1 MEFPESFNLADYFLF
16 DRLKENLGGETAL
29 RFGERHWTYDAVAE
43 KSRAFASLL
52 IEAGVARGERV
63 LIVLPDVPPFAW
75 VFFGTLAAG
84 AVVAMGNPDVP
95 AKSIEYLAEYTQAT
109 AIVTV
114 PKVKDACKFPASVRA
129 LWTVPDAPT
138 GGDTEV
144 GDLADALARTKI
156 DASRFPR
163 THRDE
168 PAIWLF
174 TSGSTGEPK
183 ANIHAHRD
191 FAWSTEVYAK
201 KTVGYRKGDV
211 TVSVPRLYFGYA
223 TGTNLMFP
231 FAVGA
236 TVGLFSERPTPE
248 SLARAITMYQPTI
261 VTNVPTMLGKL
272 LEHDAALRAK
282 GEAGLDFSSI
292 RFSLSAGE
300 ALPGALLDR
309 WLERFKSDVYD
320 GIGSAEMFHIYASN
334 RPGDVKPGSLGKAVE
349 GYELRILPEDAT
361 GPGAPEVARGE
372 IGVLWVKGDSVSM
385 GYWLDRDK
393 SWKTFFGHW
402 CRTGDLF
409 RIDDEGY
416 LYFAGRADELL
427 KVSGLW
433 VSPVEVEE
441 CLMKHEAVQLAA
453 VIGVEEEGL
462 VKTKAFVIV
471 RAGHTANAAL
481 ATALQEFAKE
491 RMAKHKYPR
500 VIEFVDDVPK
510 NDRGKVDRK
519 ALRARA
525 CEVAQGCRMSRFA
538 LDVRAACVLVIPLVA
553 CGAAAR
559 VVSTPTMAH
568 RASTEDVAM
577 SEDEFDDMLFAQMA
591 DAAVPL
597 PDYSELLPSAR
608 VIDFDVGLV
617 TGAFVA
623 CPTDVT
629 RSPRPFI
636 DVNGLVQRRPAR
648 GARMLVAGRRR
659 DFLFES
665 MCRSA
670 RNTLV
675 VPIAFAESFIGC
687 AREDET
693 VVVDAKVVD
702 CAATG
707 AGLSTDADVEPC
719 LTDARVIA
727 YPTASAVCNFARE
740 QP

>member
-1 MEFPESFNLADYFLF
+1 MEFPEAFNLADYFLF
-16 DRLKENLGGETAL
+16 DRLKEGLGASIAL
-29 RFGERHWTYDAVAE
+29 RFGDRKWTYDEIATRA
-43 KSRAFASLL
+43 RAFASLL
-52 IEAGVARGERV
+52 LESNVARGERV
-63 LIVLPDVPPFAW
+63 LIVLPDTPPFVWA
-75 VFFGTLAAG
+75 FFGTLAAG

-95 AKSIEYLAEYTQAT
+95 AKSIEYLAEYTRAT

-114 PKVKDACKFPASVRA
+114 PKVKDACRFPKSVRA
-129 LWTVPDAPT
+129 IWTVPDVQAFVDG
-138 GGDTEV
+138 GGDTET
-144 GDLADALARTKI
+144 GELHDALLATRGAREP
-156 DASRFPR
+156 FR

-191 FAWSTEVYAK
+191 FAFNTEVYAK

-236 TVGLFSERPTPE
+236 TVALFSERPTPE

-272 LEHDAALRAK
+272 LEHDAALRQK

-309 WLERFKSDVYD
+309 WLERFRSDVYD

-334 RPGDVKPGSLGKAVE
+334 RPGDVKPGSLGKVVD
-349 GYELRILPEDAT
+349 GYELRILPEDAA

-462 VKTKAFVIV
+462 SKTKAFVIL
-471 RAGHTANAAL
+471 RTGFSASEAL
-481 ATALQEFAKE
+481 SHALQDFAKE

-500 VIEFVDDVPK
+500 IVEFVDDVPK

-525 CEVAQGCRMSRFA
+525 
-538 LDVRAACVLVIPLVA
+538 
-553 CGAAAR
+553 
-559 VVSTPTMAH
+559 
-568 RASTEDVAM
+568 
-577 SEDEFDDMLFAQMA
+577 
-591 DAAVPL
+591 
-597 PDYSELLPSAR
+597 
-608 VIDFDVGLV
+608 
-617 TGAFVA
+617 
-623 CPTDVT
+623 
-629 RSPRPFI
+629 
-636 DVNGLVQRRPAR
+636 
-648 GARMLVAGRRR
+648 
-659 DFLFES
+659 
-665 MCRSA
+665 
-670 RNTLV
+670 
-675 VPIAFAESFIGC
+675 
-687 AREDET
+687 
-693 VVVDAKVVD
+693 K
-702 CAATG
+702 
-707 AGLSTDADVEPC
+707 
-719 LTDARVIA
+719 
-727 YPTASAVCNFARE
+727 
-740 QP
+740 

>member
-1 MEFPESFNLADYFLF
+1 MAAPVFPERFNLADYFLF
-16 DRLKENLGGETAL
+16 DRLNEGFADTVAI
-29 RFGERHWTYDAVAE
+29 RFGERSFTYRQVAE
-43 KSRAFASLL
+43 KSRAFAALL
-52 IEAGVARGERV
+52 LEAGVARGERV

-95 AKSIEYLAEYTQAT
+95 PKSIEYLAEYTQAT

-114 PKVKDACKFPASVRA
+114 PSVAAACKFPSTVRA
-129 LWTVPDAPT
+129 TWIVDKVAT
-138 GGDTEV
+138 GEDTET
-144 GDLADALARTKI
+144 GSLAEALARVPH
-156 DASRFPR
+156 DPELPQ

-191 FAWSTEVYAK
+191 FAFNTEVYAK
-201 KTVGYRKGDV
+201 RTVGYRKGDV

-248 SLARAITMYQPTI
+248 ALARAITMYHPTI

-272 LEHDAALRAK
+272 LEHDGALRAK
-282 GEAGLDFSSI
+282 GEPGLDLSAV

-300 ALPGALLDR
+300 ALPGPLLDR
-309 WLERFKSDVYD
+309 WLERFHSDVYD

-334 RPGDVKPGSLGKAVE
+334 RPGDVKVGSLGKSVE
-349 GYELRILPEDAT
+349 GYELRILPEDAS
-361 GPGAPEVARGE
+361 GPGAPEVPRGE

-409 RIDDEGY
+409 RIDEDGY

-462 VKTKAFVIV
+462 LKTKAFIV
-471 RAGHTANAAL
+471 LRAGIARSDDL
-481 ATALQEFAKE
+481 ASGLQEFAKE

-500 VIEFVDDVPK
+500 IIEFVDDVPK

-519 ALRARA
+519 ALRAR
-525 CEVAQGCRMSRFA
+525 R
-538 LDVRAACVLVIPLVA
+538 
-553 CGAAAR
+553 
-559 VVSTPTMAH
+559 
-568 RASTEDVAM
+568 
-577 SEDEFDDMLFAQMA
+577 
-591 DAAVPL
+591 
-597 PDYSELLPSAR
+597 
-608 VIDFDVGLV
+608 
-617 TGAFVA
+617 
-623 CPTDVT
+623 
-629 RSPRPFI
+629 
-636 DVNGLVQRRPAR
+636 
-648 GARMLVAGRRR
+648 
-659 DFLFES
+659 
-665 MCRSA
+665 
-670 RNTLV
+670 
-675 VPIAFAESFIGC
+675 
-687 AREDET
+687 
-693 VVVDAKVVD
+693 
-702 CAATG
+702 
-707 AGLSTDADVEPC
+707 
-719 LTDARVIA
+719 
-727 YPTASAVCNFARE
+727 
-740 QP
+740 